1 MEQTWRWYG
10 PNDPVSLAD
19 VRQAGATGVVT
30 ALHHIPNGEVWSVE
44 EILKRKAIVEDAGL
58 VWSVV
63 ESVPI
68 HEDIKTHTGN
78 YEQWIANYQQTLR
91 NLAQCG
97 IRTVCYNFM
106 PVLDWTRTDL
116 EYVLPDGSKALR
128 FDQIE
133 FAAFE
138 MHILK
143 RPGAEAD
150 YTEEEIA
157 QAAVRFATMSDEDKA
172 RLTRNIIAGLPGAEE
187 GYTLDQFRKH
197 LELYKDIDKAKLR
210 ENFAVFLKAIIPVA
224 EEVGVRMA
232 VHPDDPPRPIL
243 GLPRIVST
251 IEDMQW
257 MVDTVNSMANGFTM
271 CTGSYGVRADND
283 LVDMIKQFGPR
294 IYFTHLRSTMREDN
308 PKTFHEA
315 AHLNGDVD
323 MYEVVKAI
331 VEEEHRR
338 KAEGKEDLIPMRP
351 DHGHQMLDDL
361 KKKTNPGY
369 SAIGRLKG
377 LAEVRGVELAIQRA
391 DHSRQSPP
399 ARRRA
404 VPGPT
409 ALPSLY
415 DDGFWSSRGLLLLTA
430 ICRLP
435 ARHGII
441 LVWNHALCISVAGR
455 FTARTRRCIPIICWK
470 APTATGASAKLT

>member
-10 PNDPVSLAD
+10 PNDPVTLAD

-30 ALHHIPNGEVWSVE
+30 ALHHIPNGEVWTVD
-44 EILKRKAIVEDAGL
+44 EILKRKAIIEQAGL

-68 HEDIKTHTGN
+68 HEDIKTRSGN
-78 YEQWIANYQQTLR
+78 YLQWIANYQQSLR

-128 FDQIE
+128 FDQIA

-138 MHILK
+138 LHILK
-143 RPGAEAD
+143 RSGAEAD
-150 YTEEEIA
+150 YTPEEQR
-157 QAAVRFATMSDEDKA
+157 QALDYFNAMSEADIEK
-172 RLTRNIIAGLPGAEE
+172 LTRNIIAGLPGAEE
-187 GYTLDQFRKH
+187 GYTLDQFRAR
-197 LELYKDIDKAKLR
+197 LAEYDGISKDDLR
-210 ENFAVFLKAIIPVA
+210 ENMAVFLRAIVPVA
-224 EEVGVRMA
+224 EEVGVRLA

-257 MVDTVNSMANGFTM
+257 LKDTVDSINNGFTM

-294 IYFTHLRSTMREDN
+294 IYFTHLRSTLREDN

-331 VEEEHRR
+331 VEEEQRR

-377 LAEVRGVELAIQRA
+377 LAEVRGVEMAIQRA
-391 DHSRQSPP
+391 FFSR
-399 ARRRA
+399 
-404 VPGPT
+404 
-409 ALPSLY
+409 
-415 DDGFWSSRGLLLLTA
+415 
-430 ICRLP
+430 
-435 ARHGII
+435 
-441 LVWNHALCISVAGR
+441 
-455 FTARTRRCIPIICWK
+455 
-470 APTATGASAKLT
+470 